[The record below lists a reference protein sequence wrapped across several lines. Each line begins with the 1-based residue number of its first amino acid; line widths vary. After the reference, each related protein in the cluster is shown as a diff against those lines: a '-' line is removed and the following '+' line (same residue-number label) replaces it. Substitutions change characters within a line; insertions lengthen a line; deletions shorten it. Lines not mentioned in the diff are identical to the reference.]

1 MKNTDPQG
9 SIENLNNFQK
19 LMCDI
24 NWLRFTPG
32 LSIYDSSNLFQT
44 LQGDSNFNDLRNI
57 MVEAE
62 KDLTLVKQSL

>member
-1 MKNTDPQG
+1 
-9 SIENLNNFQK
+9 
-19 LMCDI
+19 MCDI